1 MSSVRAAESRSSS
14 TWSTSSTSRPKIRTG
29 DWTKGDTS
37 RRRKSVCRS
46 SEANAHLNSTCPA
59 TRLKFPKTRKRT
71 QSKNLLQLNLIRFV
85 NNKKT
90 SVLRGSII
98 SVRAKSFAEREIRYT
113 LKATG
118 QGAGTFNIGPTTGN
132 VRLAKDLDFED
143 LRQPHVYQLQVTAT
157 EDSGGFSTSVE
168 VCP

>member
-1 MSSVRAAESRSSS
+1 MLF
-14 TWSTSSTSRPKIRTG
+14 
-29 DWTKGDTS
+29 DLF
-37 RRRKSVCRS
+37 
-46 SEANAHLNSTCPA
+46 HLIC
-59 TRLKFPKTRKRT
+59 
-71 QSKNLLQLNLIRFV
+71 
-85 NNKKT
+85 
-90 SVLRGSII
+90 SII

-168 VCP
+168 VNFIFFFFFNSSI